1 MVEGCGDLSRGLS
14 LDPGRASVSLGTEER
29 EKKEFGRIK
38 TFVQGDPLD
47 WRTEVLTWPGPP

>member
-14 LDPGRASVSLGTEER
+14 LDLERASVSLGTEER

-47 WRTEVLTWPGPP
+47 WRTGC